1 MEGRAREAYN
11 RPGRRR
17 RAICRRVRLRV
28 GSLIGV
34 FISPL
39 SPFVLSGKPRP
50 DALRLAPAPQAGPAR
65 PAAPGRSAA
74 PRRAGGVCCR
84 PGRGRGLC
92 SPQEEGSRALTQ
104 VCAAT
109 GGEVGREEVLWAREA
124 GFGTFVGVGGK
135 ARRAPRKIG
144 EVRAAGRG
152 SIQARGR
159 DPHEPLRAAGTRP
172 APRASG

>member
-84 PGRGRGLC
+84 PGRRRGLC

-124 GFGTFVGVGGK
+124 GFGTFV
-135 ARRAPRKIG
+135 
-144 EVRAAGRG
+144 
-152 SIQARGR
+152 
-159 DPHEPLRAAGTRP
+159 
-172 APRASG
+172 